1 MHEKKKKKKRKA
13 INKKKRNNTAEYKKN
28 AYVIVS
34 HFNRMMAKPIKAG
47 WRYLPVNGRDFF
59 VKTIFIVF

>member
-1 MHEKKKKKKRKA
+1 MHEKKKKEKKKSS
-13 INKKKRNNTAEYKKN
+13 KQKKRNNTAEYKKN

-47 WRYLPVNGRDFF
+47 WHYLLVNGRDFF
-59 VKTIFIVF
+59 VKATVIVF